1 MCSERIVGSTGKEVR
16 RPARG
21 VCRDHCERVFNTLN
35 LFIILS
41 QLFKSI
47 FEITVSLIYQVLL
60 IPAVQQS
67 DSVVHIYAFLFK
79 NLLFHY
85 GLSQDIEYSSLCYTI
100 GLDCLSIPYVK
111 AYICYAPPPT
121 PFTWPPP
128 RQQPVCSLCLRFCF
142 CFLGMFICVIF
153 VSFVSL
159 FLFFYTVLP

>member
-1 MCSERIVGSTGKEVR
+1 MCSERIVGNTGKE
-16 RPARG
+16 

-47 FEITVSLIYQVLL
+47 FEMAVSLIYKVLL
-60 IPAVQQS
+60 ISAVEQS
-67 DSVVHIYAFLFK
+67 DSVAHIYAFLFK

-85 GLSQDIEYSSLCYTI
+85 DLSQDIEYSSLCYTI

-128 RQQPVCSLCLRFCF
+128 RQQLFLFPRDVHLCHIC
-142 CFLGMFICVIF
+142 FICVTF
-153 VSFVSL
+153 SF
-159 FLFFYTVLP
+159 FFTLLP